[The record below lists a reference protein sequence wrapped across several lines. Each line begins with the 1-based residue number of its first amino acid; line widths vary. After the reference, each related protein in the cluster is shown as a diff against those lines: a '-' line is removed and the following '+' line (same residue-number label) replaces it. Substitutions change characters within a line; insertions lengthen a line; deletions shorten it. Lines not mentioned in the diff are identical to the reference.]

1 MAYVSV
7 RGVDHY
13 IEWVSDRPS
22 VSHSPTASPTDGPS
36 TANVLTQPNPGKPV
50 MVFIHGW
57 GGSCRYWRRT
67 AQQMTDRY
75 DCLLYDLR
83 GFGRSHLPQPI
94 PTSVAA
100 LGYELEGYADD
111 LEQLLTTLGIAKI
124 CLNAHSAGASIAVLF
139 LQRYPHRTNQAI
151 LTCHGI
157 FDYNAVTFKL
167 FHFVGQ
173 YVVAF
178 RPPWFA
184 QIPLADR
191 MFVARFLHRP
201 IPSQDRKEFLEDF
214 LMADYEAALGTL
226 YTSVSQWAAETM
238 PEAYRVIKTPTLLI
252 SGEYDQII
260 PARLGQKAAVLSSS
274 VQHVV
279 LPQTGHFPMLEDND
293 TYQAT
298 VNRFLQETSLSSVA

>member
-7 RGVDHY
+7 RGVQHY
-13 IEWVSDRPS
+13 VEWVSDRSSEDCLSATDAP
-22 VSHSPTASPTDGPS
+22 VASAD
-36 TANVLTQPNPGKPV
+36 LRQPNPDKPV

-57 GGSCRYWRRT
+57 GGSCRYWRHT
-67 AQQMTDRY
+67 AQQMADRY

-83 GFGRSHLPQPI
+83 GFGRSRLPRPI
-94 PTSVAA
+94 PPAVEA
-100 LGYELEGYADD
+100 LGYALEGYADD
-111 LEQLLTTLGIAKI
+111 LDELLTILGIETVS
-124 CLNAHSAGASIAVLF
+124 LNAHSAGASIAAFF
-139 LQRYPHRTNQAI
+139 LNQYPQRTQQAI

-157 FDYNAVTFKL
+157 FDYNALTFKL

-178 RPPWFA
+178 RPAWFA
-184 QIPLADR
+184 RIPLADR

-201 IPSQDRKEFLEDF
+201 IPPQDRQEFLEDF

-226 YTSVSQWAAETM
+226 YTSVSKWAAEVM
-238 PEAYRVIKTPTLLI
+238 PEAYRSLTVPTLLL

-260 PARLGQKAAVLSSS
+260 PVRLGVKAAVLSEQ

-279 LPQTGHFPMLEDND
+279 LPNTGHFPMLEDNH

-298 VNRFLQETSLSSVA
+298 INHFLQETPLSAVS

>member
-13 IEWVSDRPS
+13 IEWISDPS
-22 VSHSPTASPTDGPS
+22 ASADIPSSQPS
-36 TANVLTQPNPGKPV
+36 TSEGLTQPNPGKPV

-57 GGSCRYWRRT
+57 GGSCRYWRST
-67 AQQMTDRY
+67 AQQMSDRY

-83 GFGRSHLPQPI
+83 GFGRSRLPQPV
-94 PTSVAA
+94 PSAVEA

-111 LEQLLTTLGIAKI
+111 LNELLTILGLETVSI
-124 CLNAHSAGASIAVLF
+124 NAHSAGASIAVLF
-139 LQRYPHRTNQAI
+139 LNQYPDHTQQAI

-157 FDYNAVTFKL
+157 FDYNALTFKL

-201 IPSQDRKEFLEDF
+201 IPPQDRQEFLEDF

-226 YTSVSQWAAETM
+226 YTSVSKWAADTM
-238 PEAYRVIKTPTLLI
+238 PEAYRALKTPTLLI
-252 SGEYDQII
+252 SGDRDQII
-260 PARLGQKAAVLSSS
+260 PARLGTKAAVLSDN

-279 LPQTGHFPMLEDND
+279 LPKTGHFPMLEDND

-298 VNRFLQETSLSSVA
+298 VNTFLQQTPLTTVA